1 MDNGFSILMLIF
13 GAAVMLYAA
22 ILSSGNHKLLP
33 LTVQP
38 SLRSKDKKGQ
48 TKHIA
53 AVTAVTAVPIILG
66 GLAGAFWGNIAC
78 LITMA
83 VSAAVI
89 ITAAVIRHKHRAD
102 RDTAD
107 ERDPEENDDP
117 IR

>member
-22 ILSSGNHKLLP
+22 ILSPGNYKLLP

-38 SLRSKDKKGQ
+38 SLRRKDKKGQ

-53 AVTAVTAVPIILG
+53 AVTAVVAVPIILG
-66 GLAGAFWGNIAC
+66 GLAGSFLGNIVC

-89 ITAAVIRHKHRAD
+89 ILTAVIRHKHKANS
-102 RDTAD
+102 DTSE
-107 ERDPEENDDP
+107 ERESEGNDDP
-117 IR
+117 I